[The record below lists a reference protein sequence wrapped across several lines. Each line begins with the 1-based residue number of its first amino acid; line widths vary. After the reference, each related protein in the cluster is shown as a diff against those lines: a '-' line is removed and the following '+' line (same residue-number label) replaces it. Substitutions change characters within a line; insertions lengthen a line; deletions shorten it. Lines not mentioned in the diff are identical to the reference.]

1 MHGFGS
7 CIDLHIHRVFPG
19 TTVTDLDVV
28 LGAELNQ
35 MTVNEQSRGIFNLS
49 LDFSLKHVAK
59 WMSAV

>member
-35 MTVNEQSRGIFNLS
+35 MTVNEQSRGIFNLN
-49 LDFSLKHVAK
+49 LDFFFKTCC
-59 WMSAV
+59 